1 MPVRST
7 VAGHPHQASIDA
19 LLRAG
24 DRPVKHIADEFGIS
38 YDSLWRYARKLS
50 VQPAKEPVAADL
62 DAVAFFKSATGH
74 DPLEWQRVYLPEQRH
89 QAVLKGRQIGASTSG
104 AAKALKVCRATAGVT
119 SLIISPSQRQS
130 GEILQRARTMALFG
144 LGWDLRYD
152 SASMLQLDNG
162 SRLIS
167 LPGSDVSIRGYS
179 PHFLLI
185 DEAAWV
191 PDATF
196 AAARPM
202 IAASGGQIVAQ
213 STPGGRVG
221 WFYELATGV
230 PEGWAYMQVRSDEA
244 GTITPEFLAAERE
257 SMDPTLYA
265 QEYEAD
271 FGAGGTG
278 LLPLDDVRSLF
289 EETTS

>member
-1 MPVRST
+1 MPVRSH
-7 VAGHPHQASIDA
+7 VVGHPHRASIDA
-19 LLRAG
+19 LLRSG
-24 DRPVKHIADEFGIS
+24 ERPIKHIADEFGLS
-38 YDSLWRYARKLS
+38 YDSLWRYARKLTATPS
-50 VQPAKEPVAADL
+50 KEPAAAEL
-62 DAVAFFKSATGH
+62 DAVAFFKAATGH
-74 DPLEWQRVYLPEQRH
+74 DPLVWQREYLPEQRH
-89 QAVLKGRQIGASTSG
+89 LAVLKGRQIGASTSG
-104 AAKALKVCRATAGVT
+104 AAKALRVCRATSGVT

-221 WFYELATGV
+221 WFYELATAV
-230 PEGWAYMQVRSDEA
+230 PEGWAFMQVRSEDA
-244 GTITPEFLAAERE
+244 GTITAEFLAAERE
-257 SMDPTLYA
+257 TMDPTLYA

-278 LLPLDDVRSLF
+278 LLQIDDVRSLF
-289 EETTS
+289 EESVS